1 MLTSMVQGGQA
12 WSSEGGDV
20 GVLLLHGF
28 TGNPVSMR
36 PLGEALAASGFAV
49 ELPLLPGHG
58 TTWQECART
67 TWQDWARE
75 ADEALERLRVRSAA
89 QVVAGLSMG
98 ATLTLHLAITRGDE
112 LAGIVLVNP
121 TLHTS
126 DPRARLLPL
135 LRHVVRS
142 RPGFGN
148 DIALPGADQRAYA
161 RVPLKPLHSLT
172 ELWALVRADL
182 ARVKVPVLVFTS
194 RQDHVV
200 EPDNSTTVLAGV
212 SSTDVEQV
220 WLERSYHVATLD
232 YDADLI
238 TERTVAFARRVTA
251 R

>member
-1 MLTSMVQGGQA
+1 MIQGGQA
-12 WSSEGGDV
+12 WSSAGGDV

-75 ADEALERLRVRSAA
+75 ADEALERLRVSSAA
-89 QVVAGLSMG
+89 QVVVGLSMG